1 MPLFPL
7 LPPVQMF
14 FVNGFKQSTYESFNM
29 PRRFYIHA
37 LLILLALS
45 CGGPLFAQ
53 EQASSNE
60 IEIERDVAYVANGHE
75 RQRLDLYLPT
85 ERSAKQLPLIVFIHG
100 GAWQNGDKVG
110 GKRFVNE
117 LVTLGEFVGASINY
131 RLSHHAIW
139 PAQIHDCKAA
149 IRWLKGNAQKY
160 GIDPERIGV
169 IGTSA
174 GGHLVAMLGTTG
186 GVKELEGNLG
196 VHLDQS
202 SKVTAVVDFFGP
214 TELLTMNDFPG
225 KMDHNAPNSPESKL
239 IGGPIQKLKEKTN
252 AASPIHYV
260 SADDATFLMI
270 HGTKDPLVPFDQSR
284 KFDELLD
291 KTKVPSTLITI
302 EGGGHGRFRLQE
314 VDEIVSKFWNQ
325 QLYKREIL
333 IPEVVLKQ
341 PRR

>member
-1 MPLFPL
+1 M
-7 LPPVQMF
+7 Q
-14 FVNGFKQSTYESFNM
+14 
-29 PRRFYIHA
+29 RRQCLHA
-37 LLILLALS
+37 LLILLTFS
-45 CGGPLFAQ
+45 CCETLNAQ
-53 EQASSNE
+53 QNQTASSHE
-60 IEIERDVAYVANGHE
+60 IEVVRNVAYVTDEHE

-85 ERSAKQLPLIVFIHG
+85 NRSAEQLPLIVYIHG
-100 GAWQNGDKVG
+100 GAWQNGDKAG
-110 GKRFVNE
+110 GNRFVNE
-117 LVTLGEFVGASINY
+117 LVASGKFVGASINY

-149 IRWLKGNAQKY
+149 IRWLKGNAEKY

-186 GVKELEGNLG
+186 GVKELEGKLG
-196 VHLDQS
+196 EHLEQS
-202 SKVTAVVDFFGP
+202 SRVAAVVDFFGP
-214 TELLTMNDFPG
+214 TELLTMNGFPG

-239 IGGPIQKLKEKTN
+239 MGGPIQKLKEQTN

-260 SADDATFLMI
+260 STDDARFLII
-270 HGTKDPLVPFDQSR
+270 HGTEDPLVPFDQSR

-291 KTKVPSTLITI
+291 KTEVSSTLITI
-302 EGGGHGRFRLQE
+302 EGGGHGGFRSKE

-325 QLYKREIL
+325 QLYKTEIL

>member
-1 MPLFPL
+1 MLRL
-7 LPPVQMF
+7 
-14 FVNGFKQSTYESFNM
+14 
-29 PRRFYIHA
+29 FYIHTI
-37 LLILLALS
+37 LILLTLS
-45 CGGPLFAQ
+45 CCETLTAQ
-53 EQASSNE
+53 QRLLLDSNE
-60 IEIERDVAYVANGHE
+60 IEILRDVAYVTDGHE

-85 ERSAKQLPLIVFIHG
+85 KRSAKHLPLIVFIHG
-100 GAWQNGDKVG
+100 GAWQNGDKAS
-110 GKRFVNE
+110 GKRFVND
-117 LVTLGEFVGASINY
+117 LVASGEFVGASINY

-149 IRWLKGNAQKY
+149 IRWLRGNADKY

-186 GVKELEGNLG
+186 GVKELEGKLG
-196 VHLDQS
+196 EHLEQS
-202 SKVTAVVDFFGP
+202 SRVAAVVDFFGP

-270 HGTKDPLVPFDQSR
+270 HGTEDPLVPFDQSR
-284 KFDELLD
+284 KFDQLLD

>member
-1 MPLFPL
+1 ML
-7 LPPVQMF
+7 
-14 FVNGFKQSTYESFNM
+14 
-29 PRRFYIHA
+29 RRFYIQT
-37 LLILLALS
+37 LLVVLTLS
-45 CGGPLFAQ
+45 SCETLTAQ
-53 EQASSNE
+53 QKQSADSNE
-60 IEIERDVAYVANGHE
+60 IEIVRNLAYIKNGHQ

-100 GAWQNGDKVG
+100 GAWQNGDKAA
-110 GKRFVNE
+110 GKRFVND
-117 LVTLGEFVGASINY
+117 LVASGEFVGASINY
-131 RLSHHAIW
+131 RLSQHDIW

-149 IRWLKGNAQKY
+149 IRWLRGNAEKY

-186 GVKELEGNLG
+186 GVQELEGNLG
-196 VHLDQS
+196 EHLAQS
-202 SKVTAVVDFFGP
+202 SRVTAVVDFFGP

-239 IGGPIQKLKEKTN
+239 IGGPIQKLREKTN

-260 SADDATFLMI
+260 SADDSKFLII

-291 KTKVPSTLITI
+291 KTEVPSTLITI
-302 EGGGHGRFRLQE
+302 EEGGHGGFRIQE